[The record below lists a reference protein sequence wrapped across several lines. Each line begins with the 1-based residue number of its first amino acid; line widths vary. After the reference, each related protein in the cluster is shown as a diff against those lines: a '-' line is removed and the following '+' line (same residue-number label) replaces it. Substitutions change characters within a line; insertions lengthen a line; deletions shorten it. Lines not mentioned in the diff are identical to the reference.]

1 MNLNPHKMIKHS
13 TISLTTLYVY
23 KWNHKIQSPEPVKK
37 LSFLLKLAPRKFNDS
52 TVACIIHS
60 ECH

>member
-1 MNLNPHKMIKHS
+1 MDLNPHKMIKHS
-13 TISLTTLYVY
+13 TISLTTLCLQV
-23 KWNHKIQSPEPVKK
+23 KPQIQSPEPVKK
-37 LSFLLKLAPRKFNDS
+37 LSFLLKLAPRKFDDS